1 MKKLFSLILAIII
14 FCSLAGCK
22 GGGNSQSGSSG
33 KVHTHEYTLVKPQ
46 KSTCSENGHIIYYT
60 CDCGKIFVKKGAIYV
75 ETTPDAVLL
84 NKTEH
89 SFTGEVVSD
98 KYFKEEATEES
109 PQTFYKSCALCG
121 EKSVADTFT
130 FGKTLAE
137 YAEEE
142 KSLYAPTNL
151 TMTLYDAA
159 NCVYGFTWNTE
170 VMPARPVITV
180 KKVASGEE
188 KSLRAEF
195 AVANSFKSEGGRD
208 VGVNYYS
215 CKAKI
220 CLEPNTEY
228 VYSVGD
234 KYLNTYTEKTSIKT
248 VDAAETGS
256 WKFVHVS
263 DSQAEGNV
271 ADGGSGTGDA
281 FSNVLKS
288 VSDLSGLRFMV
299 HTGDVVEYSKY
310 QSYWT
315 NMLNANIKYL
325 SKIPVMTISGNHE
338 TTYKNGVNETFNRFN
353 YKIPQ
358 QQTDLGFYYS
368 FSYANVKFIMLN
380 TNRLNNL
387 KLTAD
392 QYNWLENELKNK
404 TEKWTIVTMHNPIY
418 SVGKYGS
425 DTGNNAIAHALTEQL
440 SGLFACCKVD
450 VVLQG
455 HDHMISRTH
464 PINAE
469 GKATGENVDEIDGIN
484 YINNPDGVIY
494 VMNGP
499 AGNQARSEIFGHD
512 ESLYAYAQASQPSS
526 WAEFEV
532 SGDRLTVKVK
542 SAHTGSSAD
551 IVSWGIKKSA

>member
-14 FCSLAGCK
+14 FCSFAGCK
-22 GGGNSQSGSSG
+22 TDGNSQSGSSG
-33 KVHTHEYTLVKPQ
+33 DTHTHEYALVKPQ
-46 KSTCSENGHIIYYT
+46 KSTCSENGHVIYYT
-60 CDCGKIFVKKGAIYV
+60 CDCGKVFVKKGAIFV
-75 ETTPDAVLL
+75 ETSLDAVSLD
-84 NKTEH
+84 KEEH
-89 SFTGEVVSD
+89 DFTGEVISD
-98 KYFKEEATEES
+98 EYFKTEATEDT
-109 PQTFYKSCALCG
+109 PQTFYKSCTICG
-121 EKSVADTFT
+121 EKSVADTFA

-151 TMTLYDAA
+151 TMSLYDAA
-159 NCVYGFTWNTE
+159 NCGYGFTWNTE
-170 VMPARPVITV
+170 VTPARPVITV
-180 KKVASGEE
+180 KNVASGEE
-188 KSLRAEF
+188 KTLRAEF
-195 AVANSFKSEGGRD
+195 TAANSLKLETNRD
-208 VGVNYYS
+208 VSMSYYS
-215 CKAKI
+215 CKVEVG
-220 CLEPNTEY
+220 LEPNTEY

-234 KYLNTYTEKTSIKT
+234 KYLNAYTEETQIKT
-248 VDAAETGS
+248 VDAAESGS

-271 ADGGSGTGDA
+271 ADGGLGTGDA
-281 FSNVLKS
+281 FSSVLKS
-288 VSDLSGLRFMV
+288 VSDLSDLRFMI

-310 QSYWT
+310 QSYWN

-325 SKIPVMTISGNHE
+325 SKIPVMAISGNHE

-353 YKIPQ
+353 YKIPK

-380 TNRLNNL
+380 TNRLDSL

-404 TEKWTIVTMHNPIY
+404 TEKWTVVAMHNPAY

-425 DTGNNAIAHALTEQL
+425 NTGNNAIARALTEQL
-440 SGLFACCKVD
+440 SGLFARYKVD

-469 GKATGENVDEIDGIN
+469 GKATSESVDEIDGIN
-484 YINNPDGVIY
+484 YIKDPDGVIY

-499 AGNQARSEIFGHD
+499 AGNQARSEIFEHD
-512 ESLYAYAQASQPSS
+512 ESLYAYAKASQASS

-542 SAHTGSSAD
+542 TAYTGSSTD
-551 IVSWGIKKSA
+551 IIAWGIKKSS

>member
-1 MKKLFSLILAIII
+1 MPYFFPDTFFDGNEDGAVAELNKNWLTARRAIMRKPIDKMG
-14 FCSLAGCK
+14 FGGYLSLAAKFPKFVDRVAEIADEFKTIYDALDNKKPYCRL
-22 GGGNSQSGSSG
+22 
-33 KVHTHEYTLVKPQ
+33 KV
-46 KSTCSENGHIIYYT
+46 G
-60 CDCGKIFVKKGAIYV
+60 
-75 ETTPDAVLL
+75 LL
-84 NKTEH
+84 NAWGQKRSRMSHMVAHELWYQQIYSYQGILEAISGLPVDIEFL
-89 SFTGEVVSD
+89 SFD
-98 KYFKEEATEES
+98 
-109 PQTFYKSCALCG
+109 
-121 EKSVADTFT
+121 D
-130 FGKTLAE
+130 
-137 YAEEE
+137 
-142 KSLYAPTNL
+142 
-151 TMTLYDAA
+151 
-159 NCVYGFTWNTE
+159 
-170 VMPARPVITV
+170 V
-180 KKVASGEE
+180 K
-188 KSLRAEF
+188 
-195 AVANSFKSEGGRD
+195 N
-208 VGVNYYS
+208 GVNQ
-215 CKAKI
+215 
-220 CLEPNTEY
+220 
-228 VYSVGD
+228 
-234 KYLNTYTEKTSIKT
+234 SID
-248 VDAAETGS
+248 VLINA
-256 WKFVHVS
+256 
-263 DSQAEGNV
+263 
-271 ADGGSGTGDA
+271 GDA
-281 FSNVLKS
+281 FSDVLKS
-288 VSDLSGLRFMV
+288 VSGLSDLRFMV

-380 TNRLNNL
+380 TNRLDNL

-425 DTGNNAIAHALTEQL
+425 DTGNNAIARSLTEQL
-440 SGLFACCKVD
+440 SGLFARCKVD
-450 VVLQG
+450 VILQG

-464 PINAE
+464 PINTE

-542 SAHTGSSAD
+542 TAHAGSSAD

>member
-1 MKKLFSLILAIII
+1 MLSNRNLATNETLEIEIMKGFLKDEFDPDYAYIDLWEVYDRTTGIKHEKWGYNSIDGIVTIEGAIP
-14 FCSLAGCK
+14 F
-22 GGGNSQSGSSG
+22 
-33 KVHTHEYTLVKPQ
+33 HEYTVTFLARVTWHPVQIYSYQGILEAISGLPVDIEFLSFDDVK
-46 KSTCSENGHIIYYT
+46 N
-60 CDCGKIFVKKGAIYV
+60 
-75 ETTPDAVLL
+75 
-84 NKTEH
+84 
-89 SFTGEVVSD
+89 
-98 KYFKEEATEES
+98 
-109 PQTFYKSCALCG
+109 
-121 EKSVADTFT
+121 
-130 FGKTLAE
+130 
-137 YAEEE
+137 
-142 KSLYAPTNL
+142 
-151 TMTLYDAA
+151 
-159 NCVYGFTWNTE
+159 
-170 VMPARPVITV
+170 
-180 KKVASGEE
+180 
-188 KSLRAEF
+188 
-195 AVANSFKSEGGRD
+195 
-208 VGVNYYS
+208 GVNQ
-215 CKAKI
+215 
-220 CLEPNTEY
+220 
-228 VYSVGD
+228 
-234 KYLNTYTEKTSIKT
+234 SID
-248 VDAAETGS
+248 VLINA
-256 WKFVHVS
+256 
-263 DSQAEGNV
+263 
-271 ADGGSGTGDA
+271 GDA

-288 VSDLSGLRFMV
+288 VSGLSDLRFMV

-325 SKIPVMTISGNHE
+325 SKIPVMAISGNHE

-380 TNRLNNL
+380 TNRLDNL

-425 DTGNNAIAHALTEQL
+425 DTGNNAIARALTEQL
-440 SGLFACCKVD
+440 SGLFARCKVD

-542 SAHTGSSAD
+542 TAHAGSSAD